1 MHVQIKVIRYT
12 IRHPIERHCVIVF
25 IKYVKSFDVHW
36 DWEDVQIGKRNGGH
50 DLPTKFSCRT
60 MRMRSLL
67 SVNALL
73 AVETIT
79 FVAVCM
85 VYILF
90 LKLYP

>member
-1 MHVQIKVIRYT
+1 
-12 IRHPIERHCVIVF
+12 
-25 IKYVKSFDVHW
+25 
-36 DWEDVQIGKRNGGH
+36 
-50 DLPTKFSCRT
+50 

-79 FVAVCM
+79 FVVVCM